1 MIAGTTIY
9 QTTCHH
15 ILEDHFL
22 ASYKNQN
29 LTVFEWFDQ
38 NKIYIDG

>member
-1 MIAGTTIY
+1 M
-9 QTTCHH
+9 
-15 ILEDHFL
+15 LEDRFL

-29 LTVFEWFDQ
+29 LTVSEWLDQ